1 MSWGVE
7 DEQRRRDILEL
18 MDISARIVK
27 ENPNYVNEVKKSTNG
42 CWMEQMYGMQ
52 RCDFCDLSADC
63 PVREENEWQDYLKA
77 NNIVVV
83 KDDNNNI
90 V

>member
-42 CWMEQMYGMQ
+42 CWMEQMYAMM
-52 RCDFCDLSADC
+52 RCDFCDLSPDC
-63 PVREENEWQDYLKA
+63 PVREENEWQEYLRT
-77 NNIVVV
+77 NNIVIG
-83 KDDNNNI
+83 K
-90 V
+90 